1 VSAVPIIEQDIYVGQ
16 DFYVPAFRV
25 RVRGQELLQAEYDV
39 LNVTYTDSDKEMDS
53 FDLTINNW
61 DPDGNGPGQ
70 GWFKYSDSN
79 LFDPWQEIQL
89 DMGYYNSGSD
99 EMETMMVG
107 EIVRMTP
114 NFPESGPSTL
124 TVHCVNL
131 LQRFRT
137 QQITKD
143 YIQKQ
148 DSWIARDLVQS
159 IAKDIRQTVPSLD
172 LKVNDQEI
180 SQNLGTEKPIAHLN
194 VHQQYAVNFLYAR
207 SREIG
212 YDIWLEEDASG
223 SRREVTFHYAPSKYT
238 LKPTYILEWGKS
250 LISFQPSFGTANQ
263 PDTVI
268 VRYWNPQTKQKFEGT
283 ATRAD
288 LAQDGVIDPTA
299 DFKVQQ
305 GPLSKKTD
313 LVTTLVVQSDDE
325 AQTAAKRRLKIL
337 AQGLIECKGKTV
349 GLPDLRSGN
358 KIRINGLGRYNG
370 LYHITST
377 THSMGDGGY
386 TTDFSARM
394 EKDPSGVPAGAS
406 TTLGGGK

>member
-1 VSAVPIIEQDIYVGQ
+1 VAPVTQINQDIYVGR

-39 LNVTYTDSDKEMDS
+39 WNVNYTDSDKEMDS

-70 GWFKYSDSN
+70 GWFKYSDGHV
-79 LFDPWQEIQL
+79 FDPWQEIEL
-89 DMGYYNSGSD
+89 SMGYYNNGND
-99 EMETMMVG
+99 ELESMLVG

-114 NFPESGPSTL
+114 NFSESGASTL

-137 QQITKD
+137 TQITKD
-143 YIQKQ
+143 YFSKQ
-148 DSWIARDLVQS
+148 DSWIARDLIQS
-159 IAKDIRQTVPSLD
+159 VATDIRKKIPSLD
-172 LKVNDQEI
+172 LEVDDQEI
-180 SQNLGTEKPIAHLN
+180 SQNLAVEKPIKHLN

-212 YDIWLEEDASG
+212 YDIWLDDDTTG
-223 SRREVTFHYAPSKYT
+223 SRRKVTFHYAPSKYT
-238 LKPTYILEWGKS
+238 LQPTYKLVWGKS
-250 LISFQPSFGTANQ
+250 LISLQPSFATTNL
-263 PDTVI
+263 PDQVI
-268 VRYWNPQTKQKFEGT
+268 VRYWNPTTKKKFEGT
-283 ATRAD
+283 ASRAD
-288 LAQDGVIDPTA
+288 LAQDGVIDPLL

-305 GPLSKKTD
+305 GPLSKKTE
-313 LVTTLVVQSDDE
+313 LVTNLVVQSDDE
-325 AQTAAKRRLKIL
+325 AKTAAKRRLLIL

-349 GLPDLRSGN
+349 GLPSLRSGN
-358 KIRINGLGRYNG
+358 KIEIAGLGRYDG

-377 THSMGDGGY
+377 THTMGDGGY

-394 EKDPSGVPAGAS
+394 EKDPTS
-406 TTLGGGK
+406 

>member
-1 VSAVPIIEQDIYVGQ
+1 MSSVPIIEQDIYVGQ
-16 DFYVPAFRV
+16 DFYVPSFRV
-25 RVRGQELLQAEYDV
+25 RVRGQALLKAEYDV
-39 LNVTYTDSDKEMDS
+39 LSVSYTDSDTEMDS

-70 GWFKYSDSN
+70 GWFKYSDTN
-79 LFDPWQEIQL
+79 VFDPWQDIQL
-89 DMGYYNSGSD
+89 DMGYYNSGND
-99 EMETMMVG
+99 ELETMLVG

-114 NFPESGPSTL
+114 NFPESGPSTM

-137 QQITKD
+137 RQISKD
-143 YIQKQ
+143 YVQKQ
-148 DSWIARDLVQS
+148 DSWIARDLVQT
-159 IAKDIRQTVPSLD
+159 IAKDVRQTLPSLD
-172 LKVNDQEI
+172 LEVDDAEI
-180 SQNLGTEKPIAHLN
+180 SQNLGTEKPIQHLN
-194 VHQQYAVNFLYAR
+194 VQQQYAVNFLYSR

-212 YDIWLEEDASG
+212 YDIWLDEETQGA
-223 SRREVTFHYAPSKYT
+223 RRVVTFHYAPSKYT
-238 LKPTYILEWGKS
+238 LKPTYVLEWGKS
-250 LISFQPSFGTANQ
+250 LLSFQPSFGTANQ
-263 PDTVI
+263 PEKVI
-268 VRYWNPQTKQKFEGT
+268 VRYWNPKTKQKFEGT

-288 LAQDGVIDPTA
+288 LAQDGIIDPTV

-305 GPLSKKTD
+305 GPLSKKTE

-325 AQTAAKRRLKIL
+325 AKNAAKQRLKIL

-358 KIRINGLGRYNG
+358 KIKVCGLGRYNG

-377 THSMGDGGY
+377 THTMGDGGY

-394 EKDPSGVPAGAS
+394 EKDP
-406 TTLGGGK
+406 T